1 MSINLVLNSR
11 DSVYYAG
18 GQAKFVTKWSQFP
31 SENEKYNVS
40 FSFITEVDDDLDDED
55 LFTLSLDNIGS
66 TIKNIRGGEY
76 NSSTTSHIGYL
87 LPEQPH
93 SASRTRLR
101 ADHSSNPP
109 VTIIGRPNNDLLE
122 ISFRDLT
129 GTLLQKTPQFI
140 LFIRFEAI

>member
-11 DSVYYAG
+11 DSVTYAG

-31 SENEKYNVS
+31 SEVEKYNVS
-40 FSFITEVDDDLDDED
+40 FSFITEVDGDLDNDDLY
-55 LFTLSLDNIGS
+55 TLSLDNIGS
-66 TIKNIRGGEY
+66 TIKNIRGGNY
-76 NSSTTSHIGYL
+76 NSSTTTHIGYV

-93 SASRTRLR
+93 SSANTRLR
-101 ADHSSNPP
+101 ADYSTNPP